1 MKDLLE
7 ISEKISKFT
16 GIDEKYFITAFKLFI
31 VYIII
36 KVIKIIITKIYTSI
50 VEDAR
55 NRYLYNQKLNMISN
69 IVLITICVLILSP
82 SMGDVIT
89 IISFISAGLTFA
101 LREVILNWFGGLY
114 IKIKKPFKLED
125 RIEIDGTKGDV
136 INLGDLSYEILEV
149 GDRVNGE
156 QSTGIIIHLPNSTVF
171 QKPIKNYN
179 KAFKYIWNEMVVKV
193 PLNCDIVKTKEVLY
207 EIINKNEIVKRIPKK
222 MSDQVYDASLDYRIY
237 YNKLKPIVYTKIV
250 DNCIELYIRYLV
262 HPKKSRNVEN
272 EVWLDILEA
281 YKNKEIELY
290 TYE

>member
-1 MKDLLE
+1 MEKIMKISEYLSNTTG
-7 ISEKISKFT
+7 ISEK
-16 GIDEKYFITAFKLFI
+16 YFSTTIELFI
-31 VYIII
+31 AYIIV
-36 KVIKIIITKIYTSI
+36 KVLKFLILKIYTSI
-50 VEDAR
+50 IKDTR
-55 NRYLYNQKLNMISN
+55 KRYLYNQKISMLAN
-69 IVLITICVLILSP
+69 LIIIILFCLILNP
-82 SMGDVIT
+82 HMKNVVT
-89 IISFISAGLTFA
+89 IISFISAALTFA
-101 LREVILNWFGGLY
+101 LREVILNFFAGIF

-125 RIEIDGTKGDV
+125 RIEVDGTKGDV
-136 INLGDLSYEILEV
+136 INIGNLSYEILEV

-156 QSTGIIIHLPNSTVF
+156 QSTGIIIHLPNTTVF

-193 PLNCDIVKTKEVLY
+193 PIDCDINNTKEVLY

-237 YNKLKPIVYTKIV
+237 YNKLKPIIYTKIV

-281 YKNKEIELY
+281 YKNKKIELY

>member
-7 ISEKISKFT
+7 ISEKISNFT

-69 IVLITICVLILSP
+69 IVLITICILILSP
-82 SMGDVIT
+82 SIGDVIT

-193 PLNCDIVKTKEVLY
+193 PLTSDIVKTKEVLY

-237 YNKLKPIVYTKIV
+237 YNKLKPIIYTKVV

-281 YKNKEIELY
+281 YKKKEIELY
-290 TYE
+290 IYE